1 MQKSSKS
8 MLPEC
13 FSYEFASLDTVDK
26 YSLKYE
32 WYNGIAVKGKSNI
45 YGSFYSLMVYSIQV
59 P

>member
-13 FSYEFASLDTVDK
+13 ISSEFASLDTVDK
-26 YSLKYE
+26 YSLNYE
-32 WYNGIAVKGKSNI
+32 WYNGIGVKGKSNL
-45 YGSFYSLMVYSIQV
+45 YGSFYSPMVYSIQA